1 MKKLLDELVQKVKS
15 QAGSQMTNYSSV
27 QEFSG
32 LPEVDFT
39 GRAGFTAG
47 GKNKVP
53 KKVGYVANEYTG
65 RSRMMYGGM
74 KKKKKMRGGYAHG
87 GKHEMSRTMYGHGGY
102 ASVKDME
109 KACASK
115 TVKNTMRQKYEENK

>member
-39 GRAGFTAG
+39 GRAGFAAG

-53 KKVGYVANEYTG
+53 KKVGYVANAYTG
-65 RSRMMYGGM
+65 ESLMGNMG
-74 KKKKKMRGGYAHG
+74 KKKKMRSGYMKG
-87 GKHEMSRTMYGHGGY
+87 SRAMYGHGGY

-115 TVKNTMRQKYEENK
+115 TVKNTMRQKYEESK

>member
-15 QAGSQMTNYSSV
+15 QAGSQMTNYSSI
-27 QEFSG
+27 QDFSS
-32 LPEVDFT
+32 LPEIDFT
-39 GRAGFTAG
+39 SYSRAGFAAG

-53 KKVGYVANEYTG
+53 KKVGYVANAYTG
-65 RSRMMYGGM
+65 ESLMGNMG
-74 KKKKKMRGGYAHG
+74 KNKNMRGGYN
-87 GKHEMSRTMYGHGGY
+87 KGGY

-115 TVKNTMRQKYEENK
+115 TVKNTMSEKRG

>member
-1 MKKLLDELVQKVKS
+1 M
-15 QAGSQMTNYSSV
+15 
-27 QEFSG
+27 
-32 LPEVDFT
+32 
-39 GRAGFTAG
+39 
-47 GKNKVP
+47 KNKVP

-74 KKKKKMRGGYAHG
+74 EKKKKDRKKMMGGG
-87 GKHEMSRTMYGHGGY
+87 SRVTYGHGGY

-115 TVKNTMRQKYEENK
+115 TVKNTMRQKYEESK